1 MKKLFLLLFF
11 STGILFAQIIPFG
24 MITNQPIQGNFSGPS
39 IIYLGQNVQTNHSV
53 NGGTWSSLNT
63 SVATIDPVT
72 GVLTGVSLG
81 TATINYNVTQNG
93 SIENFSKSIQVTN
106 TLSIGIGYGGGVIAY
121 LYQSGDPG
129 YSSTNIP
136 MLIAAVDDYPVNL
149 PWYPSSSRT
158 WNANNPCISC
168 SDQDLILGSG
178 EQNTISIASRL
189 TGGTWPT
196 NTYIF
201 GAISSFINGG
211 FNDWFVPS
219 RDELYLIYIQK
230 EEVKGFSPSSYWTSN
245 DDLYAFSRG
254 IVVSFTDGSFSNPL
268 KSVNWVK
275 TRPIRYATLTISVP
289 DAPTNINAVSGN
301 QQATISFEP
310 PISNGGNTING
321 YTVTA
326 VGDYDPP
333 ITGNGIS
340 SPITITG
347 LTNGQNYTFTVKASN
362 EIGESVPS
370 LASNEVIPAT
380 IPDAPSNISA
390 VASNQQATI
399 SFEPPISNGG
409 NTINGY
415 TVTAVG
421 DYDPP
426 ITGNGISSPITIT
439 GLTNGQNY
447 TFTVKASNEIGES
460 EPSLASNQVAPA
472 AIVPDAPTNINAVS
486 GNQQATISFEPPI
499 SDGGNTINGYTVT
512 AVGDYDPPITG
523 NGISSPITITGLTN
537 GQNYTFTVKASNAVG
552 ESVPSLASNQITPAE
567 TPGAPTEI
575 QAVQGDDKVTISFN
589 APSNTGGSP
598 IFKYTVTAVGDYDP
612 PISKDVTSS
621 PITLTRL
628 TIWNEGQNFVFT
640 EGQNYTFIVRATN
653 NQGLGNVSAVS
664 NEVTYARAPQ
674 YPVMK
679 NPISGS
685 SSANLVF
692 WAPYSNN
699 GSPIIRY
706 EYRVYDSSGAI
717 ITGWISINADDLPY
731 PNTPEKNN
739 IINVTGL
746 TNGVGYFF
754 IIRAINAVGTSN
766 YSKNS
771 SVVTPN

>member
-63 SVATIDPVT
+63 SVASIDPVT

-93 SIENFSKSIQVTN
+93 RIENFSKSIQVTN

-149 PWYPSSSRT
+149 TWYPSSART
-158 WNANNPCISC
+158 WNTTTNPCISC
-168 SDQDLILGSG
+168 SDQNLLLGSG
-178 EQNTISIASRL
+178 EQNTILISSRL
-189 TGGTWPT
+189 AGGIWPSD
-196 NTYIF
+196 TYIF
-201 GAISSFINGG
+201 GAISSFVNGG

-245 DDLYAFSRG
+245 DDLYSPSRG
-254 IVVSFTDGSFSNPL
+254 IVVSFTDGSFSNPI
-268 KSVNWVK
+268 KNVNWAK
-275 TRPIRYATLTISVP
+275 TRPIRYATLTIGVP

-347 LTNGQNYTFTVKASN
+347 LTNGQT
-362 EIGESVPS
+362 
-370 LASNEVIPAT
+370 
-380 IPDAPSNISA
+380 
-390 VASNQQATI
+390 
-399 SFEPPISNGG
+399 
-409 NTINGY
+409 
-415 TVTAVG
+415 
-421 DYDPP
+421 
-426 ITGNGISSPITIT
+426 
-439 GLTNGQNY
+439 
-447 TFTVKASNEIGES
+447 
-460 EPSLASNQVAPA
+460 
-472 AIVPDAPTNINAVS
+472 
-486 GNQQATISFEPPI
+486 
-499 SDGGNTINGYTVT
+499 
-512 AVGDYDPPITG
+512 
-523 NGISSPITITGLTN
+523 
-537 GQNYTFTVKASNAVG
+537 YTFTVKASNAVG
-552 ESVPSLASNQITPAE
+552 ESEPSLASNQITPAE

-612 PISKDVTSS
+612 TISKEGTSS
-621 PITLTRL
+621 PITLNRTQGL
-628 TIWNEGQNFVFT
+628 T

-692 WAPYSNN
+692 WAPYNNN

-731 PNTPEKNN
+731 PNTPEKDN

-766 YSKNS
+766 FSKNS

>member
-362 EIGESVPS
+362 
-370 LASNEVIPAT
+370 
-380 IPDAPSNISA
+380 
-390 VASNQQATI
+390 
-399 SFEPPISNGG
+399 
-409 NTINGY
+409 
-415 TVTAVG
+415 
-421 DYDPP
+421 
-426 ITGNGISSPITIT
+426 
-439 GLTNGQNY
+439 
-447 TFTVKASNEIGES
+447 
-460 EPSLASNQVAPA
+460 
-472 AIVPDAPTNINAVS
+472 
-486 GNQQATISFEPPI
+486 
-499 SDGGNTINGYTVT
+499 
-512 AVGDYDPPITG
+512 
-523 NGISSPITITGLTN
+523 
-537 GQNYTFTVKASNAVG
+537 AVG

-612 PISKDVTSS
+612 TISKEGTSS
-621 PITLTRL
+621 PITLNRTQGL
-628 TIWNEGQNFVFT
+628 T